1 MLLIDADSLV
11 YKAGWSVEKRFYTL
25 PSGERFGTK
34 KEATHALTAAG
45 RGEELPLLVAGSE
58 TTGSESA
65 AWLCLRNLYE
75 GILNRF
81 PGTPFVS
88 FISEGK
94 TFRHEVAKTQPYKG
108 NRSESAKPYYYDF
121 LRETILN
128 TWNGSTVTY
137 IEADDM
143 VAIEA
148 SCRDSPVIV
157 GIDKDLL
164 QIPGMHYNYVKE
176 ELFEVDEYIGWRNF
190 FTQVLVGDT
199 TDNIPGLR
207 GVGPKTALN
216 LLDEDNDTWY
226 LRCLNL
232 YKEHY
237 EVREQF
243 DETCELLYLL
253 RYPDDCWA
261 AAREWFE
268 AGRPV

>member
-25 PSGERFGTK
+25 PPEERFGTK
-34 KEATHALTAAG
+34 KEATQALTAAG
-45 RGEELPLLVAGSE
+45 REDEISALVAGSE

-75 GILNRF
+75 GILDRF

-94 TFRHEVAKTQPYKG
+94 TFRHDVAKTQPYKG

-128 TWNGSTVTY
+128 TWHGELVTQ
-137 IEADDM
+137 IEADDK

-148 SCRDSPVIV
+148 SCQNDTVIV

-164 QIPGMHYNYVKE
+164 QVPAFHYNYVKG
-176 ELFEVDEYIGWRNF
+176 ELFEIDERTGWLNF
-190 FTQVLVGDT
+190 FTQVLVGDA

-207 GVGPKTALN
+207 GIGPKKASE
-216 LLDEDNDTWY
+216 LLGEDEDIWY
-226 LRCLNL
+226 DCCLSL

-237 EVREQF
+237 EGRERF

-253 RYPDDCWA
+253 RYDGDSWA
-261 AAREWFE
+261 ECREWFE
-268 AGRPV
+268 AGRQV

>member
-25 PSGERFGTK
+25 PNGEIFGTK
-34 KEATHALTAAG
+34 KEATQALTAAG
-45 RGEELPLLVAGSE
+45 REEEIPALVAGFE

-75 GILNRF
+75 GILDRF

-94 TFRHEVAKTQPYKG
+94 TFRHDVAKTQPYKG
-108 NRSESAKPYYYDF
+108 NRAESAKPYYYDF

-128 TWNGSTVTY
+128 TWHGELITQ
-137 IEADDM
+137 IEADDK

-148 SCRDSPVIV
+148 SCRDDAVIV

-164 QIPGMHYNYVKE
+164 QVPATHYNYVKG
-176 ELFEVDEYIGWRNF
+176 ELFEIDEYFGWRNF
-190 FTQVLVGDT
+190 FTQVLVGDA

-207 GVGPKTALN
+207 GIGPKSADTHLGG
-216 LLDEDNDTWY
+216 DETTWY
-226 LRCLNL
+226 ETCLSL
-232 YKEHY
+232 YEEHY
-237 EVREQF
+237 EVRGRF

-253 RYPDDCWA
+253 RYPGDSWA
-261 AAREWFE
+261 ACREWFD
-268 AGRPV
+268 AGRPA